1 MKRTSVR
8 LVLLVGVP
16 LLMLGCTRE
25 LNDLRTKRF
34 ANQTPEAF
42 EVKPSALSVSLAA
55 DPQGGFTAQSLE
67 SLNSLLRSQGRPANQ
82 TLTLRPFTPRGE
94 QLAQRLAQVLRDSGV
109 PARQLLLTPVQLQG
123 SADNGAWD
131 LQVVSEA
138 MVAKIPDCTIVNPA
152 EWAVRP
158 YTAIGNLGCANRANL
173 ARMVSDPRDLIRPR
187 TLDAA
192 DGSTFANA
200 VQRYQEDSI
209 RELLDLDFS
218 NE

>member
-1 MKRTSVR
+1 MKRITVR

-34 ANQTPEAF
+34 ANQTPEEI
-42 EVKPSALSVSLAA
+42 EVKPSALSVSLSANPA
-55 DPQGGFTAQSLE
+55 GGFTEQSLE
-67 SLNSLLRSQGRPANQ
+67 SLNSLLRSQGRPVNQ

-94 QLAQRLAQVLRDSGV
+94 QLAQRLAQVLRERGV

-123 SADNGAWD
+123 QNGNVAWD

-138 MVAKIPDCTIVNPA
+138 MVAKIPDCTIVNPD

-158 YTAIGNLGCANRANL
+158 YSAIGNLGCANRANL
-173 ARMVSDPRDLIRPR
+173 ARMVSDPRDLVRPR

-192 DGSTFANA
+192 DGSNLANG

-218 NE
+218 ND